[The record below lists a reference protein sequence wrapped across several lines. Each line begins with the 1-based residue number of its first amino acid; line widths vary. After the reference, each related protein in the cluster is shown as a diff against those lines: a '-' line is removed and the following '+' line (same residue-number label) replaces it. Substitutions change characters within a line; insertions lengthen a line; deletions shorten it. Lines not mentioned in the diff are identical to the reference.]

1 MTVDKMKNVD
11 IRSVD
16 RGELVDIRDVS
27 IDRTLPKEER
37 VRSFVQQIKNPYCFR
52 CGDVIVKTS
61 FANTE
66 TTLEDCVEH
75 YLRTR

>member
-1 MTVDKMKNVD
+1 MTVDEMKNVD
-11 IRSVD
+11 IRTVD
-16 RGELVDIRDVS
+16 REELVDIRDVS

-37 VRSFVQQIKNPYCFR
+37 VRSFIQQIKNQYCFR